1 MVPSGCISLQ
11 RLNRFRDLATF
22 ARFFWTLPTWL
33 SILQRFKSG
42 KTRRAAIVAF
52 GQGLG
57 RTTPQKLQSQVSTAQ
72 FSNLWKTLIQKM
84 SPTKVSV
91 LEQGLWFKLGNTKNK
106 IAIQQS
112 ALRVEKGCHCRS
124 LVVATSAQGPNP
136 EAMPVRTSC
145 FRRNQSLSQN
155 TRNKWNGLTTARKP
169 GHSKPLYWTLSAA
182 FITGLCSGSLMVFLG
197 ALVSQSI
204 CGGSVQNL
212 CSIFICKSSALP
224 LSCLCF
230 AFALTCLVSLSLL
243 PRVSDTG
250 GGAGTFAKAEAAS
263 ASFSSIWKRVQK
275 ESNAQMQ
282 PDSTFLFVGWLL
294 CPVNHFNQSC
304 SAFRSL
310 MISFSV
316 NAGSCFS
323 RTWTHSPTACSTII
337 QNWTGRTSTH
347 TNGSRKNWNEV
358 GAKLA
363 TKRVHPAQPS
373 CDWCLCARRE
383 HSIAWCCV
391 LQAWGLIG

>member
-22 ARFFWTLPTWL
+22 ARFFWTFAQVTQHTAAFQIWQNKKGGHCRLW
-33 SILQRFKSG
+33 SG
-42 KTRRAAIVAF
+42 I
-52 GQGLG
+52 GQNN
-57 RTTPQKLQSQVSTAQ
+57 PQKLQSQVSTAQ

-91 LEQGLWFKLGNTKNK
+91 LEQGLWFKLGNTKTK

-112 ALRVEKGCHCRS
+112 ALLVEKGCHCRS

-197 ALVSQSI
+197 ALVAQSI

-212 CSIFICKSSALP
+212 CSIFICKSSPLP
-224 LSCLCF
+224 LFCLCF
-230 AFALTCLVSLSLL
+230 AFAVPLLWHALSRYPCCPESLTPAVAPALL
-243 PRVSDTG
+243 PRQKLPLQVFPPSESECRKNRTLRCNRIQPSCLL
-250 GGAGTFAKAEAAS
+250 AAY
-263 ASFSSIWKRVQK
+263 F
-275 ESNAQMQ
+275 
-282 PDSTFLFVGWLL
+282 

-323 RTWTHSPTACSTII
+323 RTWTHSPTACSTIT
-337 QNWTGRTSTH
+337 QNWTGRTSMH

-363 TKRVHPAQPS
+363 T
-373 CDWCLCARRE
+373 
-383 HSIAWCCV
+383 
-391 LQAWGLIG
+391 